1 MLQQG
6 LKEIE
11 NVGTRSE
18 KDGKMEHVGT
28 RVREKEYFLRQITL
42 EQELWK
48 MEQVGTSTEGDGEC
62 WNKN

>member
-28 RVREKEYFLRQITL
+28 RVREKEYFLR
-42 EQELWK
+42 
-48 MEQVGTSTEGDGEC
+48 
-62 WNKN
+62 